1 MPISPNTPIL
11 IGVGQI
17 TEQVPQDLTL
27 ASSNTDLAA
36 KAVSQAF
43 VDAGVEGLNAQVDTV
58 VAVRTFADSSP
69 TYRSKLGGP
78 DNFPRAIAK
87 RVGLEPKRAVYSQ
100 VGGDTPQRLV
110 NEFAEQL
117 FAGEAEMVLLVGAE
131 VLANIKAIS
140 KAKLEVDWSEQIGGQ
155 VEDRGMSAGR
165 LITGHE
171 IIHQIVLP
179 MQYYGLM
186 ENARRAASEQSVAA
200 YEQEMGQTFSQLA
213 AIAAENPLAMDQTP
227 YTAEEIITVNER
239 NPLLITP
246 YTKRLIAKDR
256 VNQAAAL
263 VMTTVAK
270 AQELGVPQEK
280 WVFLHAYTQAS
291 ERVLLERPQL
301 GHSPALV
308 AALKGALAQLDKS
321 AVDIQ
326 HFDLYSCFP
335 IVVHEARDILQIAA
349 EDPRPLSQTGG
360 LPYFGGPGNNYSMHG
375 IAALV
380 DRLRQ
385 DRGSHGLVL
394 ANGGWM
400 SKLAVGIYSTAA
412 VEDWQ
417 PQTSATLQQ
426 ELDAEPYLEIE
437 PSPDGEAVL
446 DSYIVHYFK
455 GFPVKAIIVGR
466 LKANNKRFYAT
477 TPMADT
483 ETVQALLAEDP
494 IGKTIYVETDPKSN
508 RFAFSSEQL
517 AKYAPKE
524 ILSFKEKY
532 QFCTVERRGR
542 ILLVTINR
550 PEVRNALHPPAN
562 DELEGIFNAY
572 ERDPDLR
579 VAIITGTGEQAF
591 STGNDLKYMAKGN
604 PIWISKTGF
613 GGLTSRVQRV
623 KPIIAALNG
632 TAAGG
637 GLEMALACDIVVAAD
652 HAKLGLP
659 EVNVGL
665 FAGAGGIQR
674 LTRQIGTK
682 KAMEMLLTG
691 RLIDAA
697 EALEA
702 GLVNYVLPAGD
713 VLDKALA
720 LAQQIADA
728 SPVGV
733 RSTMR
738 VLNEIAHL
746 ASTDDAVTEQHTVF
760 DELINSDDFWEGAR
774 AFAEKREPRWRRK

>member
-1 MPISPNTPIL
+1 MPISPQTPIL

-17 TEQVPQDLTL
+17 TEPVPADLTH
-27 ASSNTDLAA
+27 ASSNVALAA
-36 KAVSQAF
+36 KAVEQALT
-43 VDAGVEGLNAQVDTV
+43 DTGVSLHQKVDTI
-58 VAVRTFADSSP
+58 VAIRTFADSSP

-78 DNFPRAIAK
+78 DNFPRAIAQ
-87 RVGLEPKRAVYSQ
+87 RIGLEPQRAVYSQ
-100 VGGDTPQRLV
+100 VGGETPQRLV
-110 NEFAEQL
+110 NEFAEAL
-117 FAGEAEMVLLVGAE
+117 FEGKSDVVLLVGAE

-140 KAKLEVDWSEQIGGQ
+140 KAKAEVNWSEQIGGQ
-155 VEDRGMSAGR
+155 LEDRGMSAGR

-186 ENARRAASEQSVAA
+186 ENARRAASGQDADSYAA
-200 YEQEMGQTFSQLA
+200 EMGKTFSQLA
-213 AIAAENPLAMDQTP
+213 TVAAGNPLATDQTP
-227 YTAEEIITVNER
+227 YTAEEITTVTDR
-239 NPLLITP
+239 NPLLLTP

-263 VMTTVAK
+263 VLTTVGK
-270 AQELGVPQEK
+270 ARELGVPEEK
-280 WVFLHAYTQAS
+280 WVYLHGYTQTS

-301 GHSPALV
+301 GQSPALEQ
-308 AALKGALAQLDKS
+308 ALMGALAQIGGT
-321 AVDIQ
+321 AADIQ
-326 HFDLYSCFP
+326 HLDLYSCFP
-335 IVVHEARDILQIAA
+335 IVVHEARDILGMAA
-349 EDPRPLSQTGG
+349 DDPRPLTQTGG
-360 LPYFGGPGNNYSMHG
+360 LPYFGGPGNNYSMHA
-375 IAALV
+375 IAAMV
-380 DRLRQ
+380 ERLRQ
-385 DRGSHGLVL
+385 DRGSRGLIL
-394 ANGGWM
+394 ANGGWI
-400 SKLAVGIYSTAA
+400 SKLAVGIYSTEA

-417 PQTSATLQQ
+417 PQSSADLQQ
-426 ELDAEPYLEIE
+426 QLDELPHLDIE
-437 PSPDGEAVL
+437 PSPEGEAVL
-446 DSYIVHYFK
+446 DSYIVHFFK
-455 GFPVKAIIVGR
+455 GFPVKAMIVGR
-466 LKANNKRFYAT
+466 LVANNKRFYAT

-483 ETVQALLAEDP
+483 ETVQALLVEDP
-494 IGKTIYVETDPKSN
+494 IGKTIQVATDPKGN
-508 RFAFSSEQL
+508 RFAFSAEQL
-517 AKYAPKE
+517 QKYAPKE
-524 ILSFKEKY
+524 ITSFKEKY
-532 QFCTVERRGR
+532 QFCKVERRGR

-579 VAIITGTGEQAF
+579 VAVITGTGEQAF

-613 GGLTSRVQRV
+613 GGLTSRTERV

-637 GLEMALACDIVVAAD
+637 GLEMALACDIIVAAE
-652 HAKLGLP
+652 HAKLGVP

-691 RLIDAA
+691 RLISAK

-702 GLVNYVLPAGD
+702 GITNYVVPGEQ
-713 VLDKALA
+713 VLEKALE
-720 LAQQIADA
+720 LAQRIADA
-728 SPVGV
+728 SPAGV
-733 RSTMR
+733 RCTMR
-738 VLNEIAHL
+738 VLNETAHL
-746 ASTDDAVTEQHTVF
+746 ASTDDAVTAPHTVF

-774 AFAEKREPRWRRK
+774 AFAEKREPRWRRT